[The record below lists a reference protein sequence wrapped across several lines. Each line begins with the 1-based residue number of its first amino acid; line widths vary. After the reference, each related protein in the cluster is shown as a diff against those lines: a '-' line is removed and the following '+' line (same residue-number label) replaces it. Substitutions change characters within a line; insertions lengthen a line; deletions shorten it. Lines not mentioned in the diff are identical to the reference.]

1 MGILFGHDGPVYSDK
16 NTQTRAKWQVRAMP
30 PFSMPIFVTC
40 LVSIA
45 FQGQETDDAIYN
57 SAWNKC
63 IPGNYR
69 EALATGWPLFHAHS

>member
-45 FQGQETDDAIYN
+45 FQEQETDDAVQCEPAYQSIT
-57 SAWNKC
+57 
-63 IPGNYR
+63 
-69 EALATGWPLFHAHS
+69 ALGTSVSLGIIERH

>member
-40 LVSIA
+40 LVSVA
-45 FQGQETDDAIYN
+45 FQEQETDNAVQVLCEPAYQSIT
-57 SAWNKC
+57 
-63 IPGNYR
+63 
-69 EALATGWPLFHAHS
+69 ALGTSVSLGIIERH